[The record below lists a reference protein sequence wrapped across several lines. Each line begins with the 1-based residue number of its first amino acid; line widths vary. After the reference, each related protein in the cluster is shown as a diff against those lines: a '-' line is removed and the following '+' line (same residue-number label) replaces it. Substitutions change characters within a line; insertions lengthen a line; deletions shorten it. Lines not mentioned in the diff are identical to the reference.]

1 MTCEEV
7 DVSFGARAKWAV
19 GPAQRGLCH
28 AQTARGAHHHRPF
41 TCADPSRL
49 PSLWGCV
56 RLALSLASRGAVLG
70 ECGGAAYLLRRHDR
84 RRIFGRNRDVV
95 RARGLSLHRPAELP
109 NVSGM
114 PLRASWVNLTF
125 ILDVQAAA
133 MVRARS
139 RGGEEVAK
147 CGAVRCRRLWP

>member
-1 MTCEEV
+1 
-7 DVSFGARAKWAV
+7 
-19 GPAQRGLCH
+19 
-28 AQTARGAHHHRPF
+28 
-41 TCADPSRL
+41 
-49 PSLWGCV
+49 
-56 RLALSLASRGAVLG
+56 
-70 ECGGAAYLLRRHDR
+70 
-84 RRIFGRNRDVV
+84 VV